1 MNTSIKYDNENQMQE
16 FPDIVDQWLEIL
28 INNEE
33 QAIGINFGKL
43 IGKHWVKLLSAK
55 PEYATKC
62 NWKSLA

>member
-16 FPDIVDQWLEIL
+16 VHDIVDQWLEIL

-33 QAIGINFGKL
+33 QAVGINFGKL

-55 PEYATKC
+55 P
-62 NWKSLA
+62 